1 MFGFLAFLYIFYN
14 MDFSNG
20 DTLVLHTPASEHGFE
35 VDRLMNITCLI
46 CSGYYYKRFYI
57 ISFKYTLVYR

>member
-20 DTLVLHTPASEHGFE
+20 DTLVLPPASEHGLE
-35 VDRLMNITCLI
+35 VDRLNEYHGSYFVQAIITSVLH
-46 CSGYYYKRFYI
+46 YF
-57 ISFKYTLVYR
+57 F